1 MELAASRDS
10 LDLPR
15 NSKGKRKRGKARAS
29 SYQTRFTVEILREEI
44 G

>member
-15 NSKGKRKRGKARAS
+15 NSKGKKRGKARAS